1 MKIHKKRK
9 YCITTKYLKLEETRP
24 ILAILANYLN
34 KNKDVIIA
42 INVHII
48 DHYTLNI
55 LGYDIKWVRVKEY
68 ALISVF
74 DSFNECE
81 NFIKHDKI
89 QNNKRI

>member
-9 YCITTKYLKLEETRP
+9 YCITTKYLKVGEMSPT
-24 ILAILANYLN
+24 LAYYI
-34 KNKDVIIA
+34 NKDVIIA